1 MNRLGL
7 LAGLAALGALPAA
20 AEEFKPQ
27 SSIETVTVYPL
38 GASVTRHVPITLPAG
53 SSAVVID
60 DLPGDL
66 EADSVKVDGAA
77 DQAIE
82 IGSVETRLA
91 PADAEKDPKR
101 QAILDEIQALNDR
114 LAAAN
119 DKLGALDGR
128 QKFIEK
134 LIETTPAGFGRAL
147 GQSADG
153 VERWSVAAETIG
165 SELAAIADAARALHI
180 EERTI
185 QTGIDAKTK
194 ALAELPEPRAHT
206 ILTVALSAGAPATG
220 ALTVAY
226 RVADARWV
234 PTYDAMLTTGDKGG
248 KPAVAIVRRAE
259 VTQATGEDWSN
270 VAMTLS
276 TARPSGGTAAPQ
288 LEPSLASFVVDEV
301 PYPAAASGALRDER
315 APAPM
320 AKEMDAVSAPA
331 DRPVQILEAA
341 ADFGDFRAQ
350 YRVPGAVSV
359 ESGVGAR
366 GLRIATDDGGA
377 ELAVRAA
384 PSLSDAAYLYAHFTA
399 SSGAPFLAGRVALF
413 RDGSYIG
420 SGAVPFSNAGKAIDL
435 GFGPDDLV
443 HVQRTAL
450 DRATGEHG
458 VFSSRKTDTRRFKI
472 TVENLHKQKMNITVL
487 DRMPYAEDDKIVVAR
502 LPEATAPTAEN
513 VEDRR
518 GVLAWTYDYGPGE
531 SRDIENAYEVSW
543 PADKS
548 VVLAD

>member
-20 AEEFKPQ
+20 AEELKPQ

-53 SSAVVID
+53 SSAVIID

-134 LIETTPAGFGRAL
+134 LIDTTPAGFGRAL
-147 GQSADG
+147 GQSGDG

-384 PSLSDAAYLYAHFTA
+384 PALSDAAYLSRRPCRALPRRQLYRQRRGSLQQCRQGDRSRFRSRRSRPCPADGARPGDRRARRLLEPQDRYA
-399 SSGAPFLAGRVALF
+399 ALQ
-413 RDGSYIG
+413 D
-420 SGAVPFSNAGKAIDL
+420 
-435 GFGPDDLV
+435 
-443 HVQRTAL
+443 H
-450 DRATGEHG
+450 
-458 VFSSRKTDTRRFKI
+458 RR
-472 TVENLHKQKMNITVL
+472 ESAQ
-487 DRMPYAEDDKIVVAR
+487 AEDEHHRPRPDALCRGRQDCRGAASRGDRTDRRECRGPARRAR
-502 LPEATAPTAEN
+502 L
-513 VEDRR
+513 D
-518 GVLAWTYDYGPGE
+518 L
-531 SRDIENAYEVSW
+531 
-543 PADKS
+543 
-548 VVLAD
+548 